1 MSTLS
6 KKLRSILIGSGIL
19 SPEKADEFLLKAKE
33 EKKSFPAVLEEEG
46 ILDARE
52 ILGLTAQSANM
63 VPVDLE
69 KVHPNE
75 DVLETV
81 PQEVAMD
88 YGILPIDRVGDVLTL
103 AVGNPFDVLKLDDIR
118 IITGCQLR
126 PVVGDERAI
135 REAIQRFYKSP
146 ETQMDEVLGDYDGDD
161 VELKEDALGEESLDL
176 SDLSDEGSPVVK
188 LVNMIISKA
197 VKERVSDIH
206 IEPFEKKVK
215 VRYRKDGVLVDVMQP
230 PKKMQSAI
238 TSRIKIMAALDI
250 AERMKPQDG
259 KFQIKF
265 EGRAIDFRVSLLP
278 VVYGEKVVMRILDGS
293 NLSLNLKDL
302 GFEEKA
308 LNDYAEAIKKPYG
321 MILVTGPTGS
331 GKSTTLYSAVKE
343 IAKPEINLVT
353 VEDPVEY
360 TLDGINQVPVNPK
373 RGLTFAAALRSI
385 LRQDPDV
392 ILLGE
397 IRDTE
402 TIQIAVKA
410 ALTGHL
416 VLSTLHTNDAA
427 STVTRMVDMGL
438 DPFMVASSTILIC
451 AQRLSRKLCTYC
463 RQPIETP
470 PKERLLALGFTEED
484 LKEDFTLYKAVGCPR
499 CSGGYKGRFALLETM
514 PISEGIKRM
523 IVERANVQD
532 LKKKAIEEG
541 MITLRRCAVL
551 NVIRGKTSMEEMLR
565 VTMAD

>member
-6 KKLRSILIGSGIL
+6 KKLRSILIGSGVL
-19 SPEKADEFLLKAKE
+19 SPEKADEFLAKAKE
-33 EKKSFPAVLEEEG
+33 EKKSFSAVLVEEG
-46 ILDARE
+46 ILDSRE

-81 PQEVAMD
+81 PQEVAQD

-126 PVVGDERAI
+126 PVVGDENAI
-135 REAIQRFYKSP
+135 REAIQRFYKSA
-146 ETQMDEVLGDYDGDD
+146 ETQMDEVLGGYEGDD
-161 VELKEDALGEESLDL
+161 VELKEDAGGEDSLDL

-308 LNDYAEAIKKPYG
+308 LQDYAEAIKKPYG

-484 LKEDFTLYKAVGCPR
+484 LKEDFTIYKAAGCPR

-551 NVIRGKTSMEEMLR
+551 NVIRGKTSLEEMLR